1 MKKIIL
7 FAAIAAFVSC
17 SSDDNNT
24 ETNSK
29 LKLKSI
35 TNNDGYREFI
45 YGTNGFVSEIK
56 FKTTNGVEYT
66 TLYTYD
72 GNTLTDVTYKENSKT
87 FQQLKYTYNNSYI
100 TKAEGKID
108 EYPFV
113 RLYSYDSSNNIIK
126 EEYSISGDVGQV
138 DTFVYQNG
146 NVINRSINIIDGE
159 TYTVSYKYDDKN
171 NPFKNTFPDAFLK
184 VLYEGKNNKVGIDGN
199 VTTHVYNKDGFP
211 TTSDEQGFITTYTY
225 Y

>member
-1 MKKIIL
+1 MKKLLL
-7 FAAIAAFVSC
+7 FAAIAAFSSC

-24 ETNSK
+24 DANSK

-35 TNNDGYREFI
+35 TNNDGHREFI

-56 FKTTNGVEYT
+56 FTTTNGIEYT
-66 TLYTYD
+66 TLYTYN
-72 GNTLTDVTYKENSKT
+72 GNTLTGVTYKENNTT
-87 FQQLKYTYNNSYI
+87 FQELKYTYNNSYI

-126 EEYSISGDVGQV
+126 EEYSIGGDVGKV

-146 NVINRSINIIDGE
+146 NVINRTINIIDGE
-159 TYTVSYKYDDKN
+159 TYSVSYKYDDKN

-184 VLYEGKNNKVGIDGN
+184 VLYEGKNNKVDIAGN
-199 VTTHVYNKDGFP
+199 VINHEYNKDGFP
-211 TTSDEQGFITTYTY
+211 TISDDKESKTTYIY